1 MASRCPGKNHK
12 RQIMEIKNHNTWLG
26 CMANMHNTRKKKVRA
41 KLIHA
46 AHRLKRKLNILQ
58 RTCEFVLPE
67 MDLSVDE
74 HDALNQIRQRCM
86 EVRQQLKVLL
96 TEIEAGS
103 QAIMTTLTRVVVPE
117 IEGLE
122 DVLKELTGE
131 RWNFAIDELIDLIDI
146 ATRNYNQDRNAQR
159 ILFYL
164 HCEKNRTA

>member
-1 MASRCPGKNHK
+1 
-12 RQIMEIKNHNTWLG
+12 
-26 CMANMHNTRKKKVRA
+26 
-41 KLIHA
+41 
-46 AHRLKRKLNILQ
+46 
-58 RTCEFVLPE
+58 
-67 MDLSVDE
+67 
-74 HDALNQIRQRCM
+74 
-86 EVRQQLKVLL
+86 
-96 TEIEAGS
+96 
-103 QAIMTTLTRVVVPE
+103 MTTLTREVVPE